1 MEAGQGGMADAPARL
16 HESRNTVVSCV
27 SFLALDQCTGT
38 AVVFSLAE
46 VQPPGEA
53 WWLRLLCKLHTGE
66 VLLALWAFTSQPPG
80 AVVQGS

>member
-1 MEAGQGGMADAPARL
+1 MADALARL

-27 SFLALDQCTGT
+27 SFLVLDQCTAT

-53 WWLRLLCKLHTGE
+53 WWLRLLCKLHIGE
-66 VLLALWAFTSQPPG
+66 VLSAVGFNKPAPG
-80 AVVQGS
+80 CGRTGQLK